1 MEGWLSFGPS
11 NGYLVSY
18 SAPHLISIAF
28 ISAACIALLL
38 CRKCF
43 ATDRSKKNFR
53 YAFAAFITLQQAS
66 IYIWYTVSGE
76 WSLEVT
82 LPLQLCDLSLFLTI
96 AVLLTKRRLPAELLY
111 FWGVG
116 GATQAILTPDIG
128 PYTFPH
134 FVFYQFFVS
143 HAVILLT
150 CIYMIAVEGFRPS
163 GKSVLKTFL
172 ITNLYAVF
180 IFPVNILTKG
190 NYLFLSR
197 KPEGGTLLDLLGPWP
212 WYILSLEAVALLL
225 FTLLYLPF
233 APGNRKSRGTGIG
246 TGAGTGTG
254 IGTGT

>member
-1 MEGWLSFGPS
+1 MGGWITFGPS
-11 NGYLVSY
+11 NGYMASY
-18 SAPHLISIAF
+18 TAPHLIPAAVILL
-28 ISAACIALLL
+28 ACIALLL

-43 ATDRSKKNFR
+43 SADRSKKNFR
-53 YAFAAFITLQQAS
+53 YVFAAFIALQQTS
-66 IYIWYTVSGE
+66 IYIYYTVSGE

-82 LPLQLCDLSLFLTI
+82 LPLQLCDISLFLTI
-96 AVLLTKRRLPAELLY
+96 AVLLTKRQVLSELLY
-111 FWGVG
+111 YWGVG

-150 CIYMIAVEGFRPS
+150 CIYMISVEGFRPS
-163 GKSVLKTFL
+163 KWSVPRAFL
-172 ITNLYAVF
+172 ITNLYALI
-180 IFPVNILTKG
+180 IFPVNMLTKG

-233 APGNRKSRGTGIG
+233 IPGGRRTRGTE
-246 TGAGTGTG
+246 AG
-254 IGTGT
+254 IGTGTGSLEA